1 MQKHY
6 DVIIIGTG
14 AGGGTMA
21 RALAPTG
28 KDILI
33 LEKGGFVPRE
43 KSNQDAQAMWG
54 DKRYTPHDTWYHD
67 GKPFR
72 PTHPHYYVGG
82 NTKFYGAALFRLRED
97 DFKEV
102 EHHGGGISPAW
113 SITYDDLEP
122 YYELGEKWYYVHGEA
137 KVDPTEPRRSNP
149 FPYLP
154 LEHEPRIQKLN
165 DDLAAKG
172 LKPFPIPMGMRIGLD
187 GEEGAT
193 SSLDLWS
200 QFDGYP
206 DPYEIKA
213 DSHIVGVREALKY
226 ENVTLKTNSPVA
238 KLETDAS
245 GRKIS
250 KVIVETDNGSTVEYS
265 ADVVV
270 VAAGALG
277 SALLFLRSQQDKH
290 PHGLAN
296 ANDLVGRNFMGHN
309 NSTVIAISKTPND
322 ATFEK
327 TLAVADYYWGDDD
340 FKYPMG
346 LIQMMGKV
354 NDTIMHFESPE
365 PLGNMTYEEMAAHS
379 LDFWLQSEDLPDLD
393 NRIRYNNQG
402 QISFDYK
409 VNNLEAGV
417 QLKSRLHDL
426 LDDIGCHPGT
436 KGVDFY
442 LGSDVTVPLGHTMG
456 TMKMGETPQNSVL
469 DSYCRPHELDNVFV
483 TDGSFFPSA
492 GAVNP
497 TLTIIAQ
504 TLRVADYIKSQI
516 L

>member
-1 MQKHY
+1 MKRHY
-6 DVIIIGTG
+6 DIIIIGTG

-43 KSNQDAQAMWG
+43 KDNFDAKAMWV
-54 DKRYTPHDTWYHD
+54 DKKYTPNDTWYHE

-72 PTHPHYYVGG
+72 PSHPHYYVGG
-82 NTKFYGAALFRLRED
+82 NTKFYGAALFRLREQ
-97 DFKEV
+97 DFAEI
-102 EHHGGGISPAW
+102 EHHGGISPAW
-113 SITYDDLEP
+113 PITYDDLEP

-137 KVDPTEPRRSNP
+137 EADPTEPRRHNP
-149 FPYLP
+149 YPYSP

-165 DDLAAKG
+165 DDLVAKG
-172 LKPFPIPMGMRIGLD
+172 LKPFPIPMGMRMGLD

-193 SSLDLWS
+193 SNLDLWP

-213 DSHIVGVREALKY
+213 DSHVVGVREALKY
-226 ENVTLKTNSPVA
+226 ENVALKTNSPVV
-238 KLETDAS
+238 KLETDPL
-245 GRKIS
+245 GKKIN
-250 KVIVETDNGSTVEYS
+250 KVIVQSDLRQTTEYS
-265 ADVVV
+265 ADLVI

-277 SALLFLRSQQDKH
+277 SALLFLRSKQNKH

-296 ANDLVGRNFMGHN
+296 STGLVGRNFMGHN

-327 TLAVADYYWGDDD
+327 TLAIADYYWGDES

-346 LIQMMGKV
+346 LIQMLGKV
-354 NDTIMHFESPE
+354 NEQIMHFETPE
-365 PLGNMTYEEMAAHS
+365 PLGNMTYQEMAAHS

-393 NRIRYNNQG
+393 NRIGYDNQG
-402 QISFDYK
+402 QVVFDYK
-409 VNNLEAGV
+409 ANNVEAGT
-417 QLKSRLHDL
+417 QLKQRLHNL
-426 LDDIGCHPGT
+426 LDDIGCHAGT
-436 KGVDFY
+436 KGVEFY
-442 LGSDVTVPLGHTMG
+442 LGSDVTIPLGHTMG
-456 TMKMGETPQNSVL
+456 TMKMGENPQDSVL
-469 DSYCRPHELDNVFV
+469 DSYCRVHELDNVFV
-483 TDGSFFPSA
+483 TDGSFFVSA

-504 TLRVADYIKSQI
+504 TLRVANYIKSQI

>member
-1 MQKHY
+1 MMNHY

-28 KDILI
+28 KRILI

-43 KSNQDAQAMWG
+43 KDNLDAHAMWV
-54 DKRYTPHDTWYHD
+54 DLKYTPNDTWYAH
-67 GKPFR
+67 GKAFR
-72 PTHPHYYVGG
+72 PIHPHYYVGG
-82 NTKFYGAALFRLRED
+82 NTKFYGAALFRLRER
-97 DFKEV
+97 DFEEI
-102 EHHGGGISPAW
+102 EHHGGVSPAW
-113 SITYDDLEP
+113 PISYEDLEP
-122 YYELGEKWYYVHGEA
+122 YYTLGEKWYYVHGKA
-137 KVDPTEPRRSNP
+137 GVDPTEAYRST
-149 FPYLP
+149 PYAYPP

-165 DDLAAKG
+165 DDLSANG
-172 LKPFPIPMGMRIGLD
+172 LKPFPIPMGMQISRD
-187 GEEGAT
+187 REDGAT
-193 SSLDLWS
+193 SNLNLWP

-213 DSHIVGVREALKY
+213 DSHVVGVRTALQY
-226 ENVTLKTNSPVA
+226 ENVTLKTYSPVER
-238 KLETDAS
+238 LETDAS
-245 GRKIS
+245 GRKIT
-250 KVIVETDNGSTVEYS
+250 KVVMKSENGEIIEYS

-290 PHGLAN
+290 PNGLAN
-296 ANDLVGRNFMGHN
+296 STGLVGRNFMGHN
-309 NSTVIAISKTPND
+309 NATVIAISKTPND

-327 TLAVADYYWGDDD
+327 TLALADYYWGDES

-346 LIQMMGKV
+346 LIQMLGKV
-354 NDTIMHFESPE
+354 NEQIMHFESPE

-393 NRIRYNNQG
+393 NRIGYNNQG
-402 QISFDYK
+402 EVAFDYTA
-409 VNNLEAGV
+409 NNVEAGI
-417 QLKSRLHDL
+417 QLKKRLHNL
-426 LDDIGCHPGT
+426 LDCIGCHPGT
-436 KGVDFY
+436 KNVDFY
-442 LGSDVTVPLGHTMG
+442 LGSEVAIPLGHTMG
-456 TMKMGETPQNSVL
+456 TMKMGTSAKNSVL
-469 DSYCRPHELDNVFV
+469 DPYCRPHELDNVFV
-483 TDGSFFPSA
+483 TDGSFFVSA

-504 TLRVADYIKSQI
+504 TLRVADYIKNQI